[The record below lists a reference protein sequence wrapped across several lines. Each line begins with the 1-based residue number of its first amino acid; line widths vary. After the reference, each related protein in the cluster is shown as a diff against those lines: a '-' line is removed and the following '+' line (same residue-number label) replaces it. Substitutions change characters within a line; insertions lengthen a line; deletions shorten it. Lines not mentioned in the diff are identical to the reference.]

1 MRPVSDID
9 PLETV
14 DRDVEQTEFG
24 RMLRFADNRR
34 LLVIG
39 DDEGTGKSTLLRLL
53 RYNCLWVHRVPVSL
67 VLLEPDPDTPDDR
80 LPIESPIEFVHWV
93 REDLAASDVAF
104 PVYDFLNDLRLQFL
118 WPPIAHSLTSV
129 EDYLDEHFRAR
140 GISLRGEASA
150 TSVSGGSVAGVYIKE
165 LRLEPQKAWA
175 RREQERRSS
184 QGCVEAFFHDLRRAC
199 ATRSVVILIDSYERR
214 HPGLRQWM
222 LENFI
227 RPMCLEQARPQRLLL
242 VLAGRE
248 SELPPFQQM
257 LRADFD
263 NLLASCR
270 LLDWTEK
277 HVRDFLS
284 VHKYSHLG
292 EDDFQIVFDK
302 IKRGWSIRDA
312 LRLAEVLARAPVA
325 S

>member
-1 MRPVSDID
+1 MINID
-9 PLETV
+9 PSKTV
-14 DRDVEQTEFG
+14 DRQVEETEFG
-24 RMLRFADNRR
+24 RMLSLADDRR

-39 DDEGTGKSTLLRLL
+39 DAKGTGKSTLLRLL
-53 RYNCLWVHRVPVSL
+53 RYKCMWVHKVPVSL
-67 VLLEPDPDTPDDR
+67 VLLEPDPDMPDDR
-80 LPIESPIEFVHWV
+80 LPIEGPIEFVQWV
-93 REDLAASDVAF
+93 REDLAATDLGF

-129 EDYLDEHFRAR
+129 EDYLDEHFRAQ

-175 RREQERRSS
+175 RPEQERRSS

-199 ATRSVVILIDSYERR
+199 ATRSVVILIDSYEQR
-214 HPGLRQWM
+214 HPGLGQWI
-222 LENFI
+222 LETFI
-227 RPMCLEQARPQRLLL
+227 RPMCLQQTRPQRLLV
-242 VLAGRE
+242 VLAGCE

-263 NLLASCR
+263 RLVASRR
-270 LLDWTEK
+270 LLDWKEQ

-292 EDDFQIVFDK
+292 EDDFQFVFAK
-302 IKRGWSIRDA
+302 VRNGWSIRDA
-312 LRLAEVLARAPVA
+312 LSLAEILARRAVA